1 MAENKNFVIN
11 VKGSDG
17 VNISEEVVGIIA
29 GLGAVEVD
37 GVDSLAGNLTADT
50 LAKAGQGKLA
60 KAIKV
65 VDGEQGK
72 ITVRM
77 AINMK
82 YGQEIPKVSNMVQEK
97 VKSAVETMTGL
108 EVTAVDI
115 RIATVAV
122 AGNNQLELF
131 IFYA

>member
-11 VKGSDG
+11 VNGDGG

-29 GLGAVEVD
+29 GLGAVEVE
-37 GVDSLAGNLTADT
+37 GVESLAGNLTAET
-50 LAKAGQGKLA
+50 ISKAGQGKLA

-65 VDGEQGK
+65 VDGDPGK
-72 ITVRM
+72 IVVRM

-82 YGQEIPKVSNMVQEK
+82 YGYEIPKVSGMVQEK
-97 VKSAVETMTGL
+97 VKQAVETMTGL

-115 RIATVAV
+115 RIATVSV
-122 AGNNQLELF
+122 SSNN
-131 IFYA
+131 

>member
-11 VKGSDG
+11 VNGDGG

-29 GLGAVEVD
+29 GLGAVEVE
-37 GVDSLAGNLTADT
+37 GVESLAGNLTSDT
-50 LAKAGQGKLA
+50 ISKAGQGKLL
-60 KAIKV
+60 KAVKV
-65 VDGEQGK
+65 IDSEPGK
-72 ITVRM
+72 ISVHM

-82 YGQEIPKVSNMVQEK
+82 YGYEIPKVSGLVQEK
-97 VKSAVETMTGL
+97 VKQAVETMTGL

-122 AGNNQLELF
+122 AANN
-131 IFYA
+131 

>member
-1 MAENKNFVIN
+1 MADNKNFVIN
-11 VKGSDG
+11 VNGDGG

-29 GLGAVEVD
+29 GLGAVEVE
-37 GVDSLAGNLTADT
+37 GVESLAGNLTTDSIS
-50 LAKAGQGKLA
+50 KAGQGKLA

-65 VDGEQGK
+65 YDAEPGK
-72 ITVRM
+72 ITVSM

-82 YGQEIPKVSNMVQEK
+82 YGYEIPKVSGMVQEK

-115 RIATVAV
+115 RIATVSV
-122 AGNNQLELF
+122 AGNN
-131 IFYA
+131 